1 MARNWTAQQ
10 KRAIELH
17 NKNILVSA
25 AAGSGKTAVLVE
37 RIIRMITDPDNHV
50 DIERLVVVTFT
61 NAAAA
66 QMRERIGAALESMIE
81 ENPSDRNLQRQ
92 LAMIHM
98 AQITTIDSFCLNI
111 LRNNYMNLDI
121 DPGFRIADQG
131 ELELIKADVMGE
143 LLEKY
148 YAGGNEDFYALIN
161 SYSGKK
167 SDKAIEDLINKIYNY
182 ARSYPWPHEWLQSC
196 IDTGSASTVDEF
208 NESLPAQYLFD
219 YVTKY
224 IQGSREKFRRLLD
237 ICKDAAG
244 PDMYIDNILSDLE
257 GMDMLL
263 NTENISQWMETAAR
277 IQFTDLSRKR
287 GSGVDPDM
295 KELVRNS
302 RTKYRDSF
310 RKLRDRLCSMS
321 VEEYLREL
329 SANGAPLRMLITLAS
344 EYIDAVDAAK
354 KEKNIIDFNDI
365 EHMACSLLVKHEND
379 TDEYTQLADDLA
391 SYYGEILIDEYQ
403 DSNMLQEMILT
414 AVSRGRLDSSRNNLF
429 MVGDVKQSIYKFR
442 LARPELFLDKYV
454 KYPDADGCEVIELRN
469 NFRSRSQVLYSVN
482 SVFEKIMHRECGGIE
497 YTEDVR
503 LNPGLEF
510 AQRTDSGMMDNRTS
524 IRLADLNI
532 QYDEDDVNTPREC
545 EGRLIASIIKE
556 VIDEDT
562 GMPVYDERLGTYRK
576 AEYGDIVVLTRSL
589 DGWADVFADELMNAG
604 IPAAAQSSSGY
615 YDTYEIEQVLNLLAV
630 IDNPA
635 QDIPLAAVA
644 LSYFGTLDVND
655 LALVKSAYP
664 DARLYESMNRYLN
677 SHADNQDE
685 ICAKINNLLTMIEGY
700 RTKSVYLTINEL
712 IWKIIYDTGF
722 YDYVG
727 MMPAGSMRQQNLDML
742 CDKAES
748 YARTSYHGLF
758 NFLRYIEK
766 IRKYNLDS
774 QSGASDMSDNNAVQ
788 IMSIHKSKGLE
799 FPIVIV
805 AGIAKKFNN
814 MDARGR
820 VVVDSDIGVG
830 ADIIDTVMRTKVSTP
845 VKSAVEMKLVDDNLA
860 EEMRILYVAMTRA
873 KEKLIMTGTLKNY
886 DKMCAKWKTTDV
898 STFDGIQGCSSY
910 MDMIMPVA
918 CGDAVNFD
926 ISVTEINKEP
936 DEDEYNGDKHDIMA
950 HNAADI
956 HEAAKKGAVSIEPY
970 RYGYAVTMK
979 TKLSV
984 SEIKLHEY
992 EEQEEFTRDVLPEL
1006 NAANNGKNGS
1016 ESGIEGVQPAY
1027 EPCVPQFISKKE
1039 EVAPAERGTAFHRVM
1054 ECLDYNRCGSVDD
1067 IRGYIDELVDRN
1079 MMTRRQADAVNPQK
1093 VYDFCN
1099 SSIGART
1106 AEAFRAGRLYR
1117 EQPFVMGIP
1126 AGSIKIYQELADR
1139 YNVSYSLLDEETV
1152 LIQGVIDMYFE
1163 ENGKVVLV
1171 DYKTDRVSGSNAEK
1185 ILRDHY
1191 AIQLELY
1198 SEALERALGME
1209 VSEKLIYS
1217 FTLDKAVNV

>member
-237 ICKDAAG
+237 ICKDVAG

-310 RKLRDRLCSMS
+310 RKIRDRLCSMS

-344 EYIDAVDAAK
+344 EYMDAVDAAK

-365 EHMACSLLVKHEND
+365 EHMACSLLVKHEKG

-545 EGRLIASIIKE
+545 EG
-556 VIDEDT
+556 
-562 GMPVYDERLGTYRK
+562 
-576 AEYGDIVVLTRSL
+576 
-589 DGWADVFADELMNAG
+589 
-604 IPAAAQSSSGY
+604 
-615 YDTYEIEQVLNLLAV
+615 
-630 IDNPA
+630 
-635 QDIPLAAVA
+635 
-644 LSYFGTLDVND
+644 
-655 LALVKSAYP
+655 
-664 DARLYESMNRYLN
+664 
-677 SHADNQDE
+677 
-685 ICAKINNLLTMIEGY
+685 
-700 RTKSVYLTINEL
+700 
-712 IWKIIYDTGF
+712 
-722 YDYVG
+722 
-727 MMPAGSMRQQNLDML
+727 
-742 CDKAES
+742 
-748 YARTSYHGLF
+748 
-758 NFLRYIEK
+758 
-766 IRKYNLDS
+766 
-774 QSGASDMSDNNAVQ
+774 
-788 IMSIHKSKGLE
+788 
-799 FPIVIV
+799 
-805 AGIAKKFNN
+805 
-814 MDARGR
+814 
-820 VVVDSDIGVG
+820 
-830 ADIIDTVMRTKVSTP
+830 
-845 VKSAVEMKLVDDNLA
+845 
-860 EEMRILYVAMTRA
+860 
-873 KEKLIMTGTLKNY
+873 
-886 DKMCAKWKTTDV
+886 
-898 STFDGIQGCSSY
+898 
-910 MDMIMPVA
+910 
-918 CGDAVNFD
+918 
-926 ISVTEINKEP
+926 
-936 DEDEYNGDKHDIMA
+936 
-950 HNAADI
+950 
-956 HEAAKKGAVSIEPY
+956 
-970 RYGYAVTMK
+970 
-979 TKLSV
+979 
-984 SEIKLHEY
+984 
-992 EEQEEFTRDVLPEL
+992 
-1006 NAANNGKNGS
+1006 
-1016 ESGIEGVQPAY
+1016 
-1027 EPCVPQFISKKE
+1027 
-1039 EVAPAERGTAFHRVM
+1039 
-1054 ECLDYNRCGSVDD
+1054 
-1067 IRGYIDELVDRN
+1067 
-1079 MMTRRQADAVNPQK
+1079 
-1093 VYDFCN
+1093 
-1099 SSIGART
+1099 
-1106 AEAFRAGRLYR
+1106 
-1117 EQPFVMGIP
+1117 
-1126 AGSIKIYQELADR
+1126 
-1139 YNVSYSLLDEETV
+1139 
-1152 LIQGVIDMYFE
+1152 
-1163 ENGKVVLV
+1163 
-1171 DYKTDRVSGSNAEK
+1171 
-1185 ILRDHY
+1185 
-1191 AIQLELY
+1191 
-1198 SEALERALGME
+1198 
-1209 VSEKLIYS
+1209 
-1217 FTLDKAVNV
+1217 

>member
-237 ICKDAAG
+237 ICKDVAG

-365 EHMACSLLVKHEND
+365 EHMACSLLVKHEKG

-562 GMPVYDERLGTYRK
+562 GMPVYDESLGTYRK

-604 IPAAAQSSSGY
+604 IPAVAQSSSGY

-630 IDNPA
+630 TDNPA
-635 QDIPLAAVA
+635 QDIP
-644 LSYFGTLDVND
+644 
-655 LALVKSAYP
+655 
-664 DARLYESMNRYLN
+664 
-677 SHADNQDE
+677 
-685 ICAKINNLLTMIEGY
+685 
-700 RTKSVYLTINEL
+700 
-712 IWKIIYDTGF
+712 
-722 YDYVG
+722 
-727 MMPAGSMRQQNLDML
+727 
-742 CDKAES
+742 
-748 YARTSYHGLF
+748 
-758 NFLRYIEK
+758 
-766 IRKYNLDS
+766 
-774 QSGASDMSDNNAVQ
+774 
-788 IMSIHKSKGLE
+788 
-799 FPIVIV
+799 
-805 AGIAKKFNN
+805 
-814 MDARGR
+814 
-820 VVVDSDIGVG
+820 
-830 ADIIDTVMRTKVSTP
+830 
-845 VKSAVEMKLVDDNLA
+845 
-860 EEMRILYVAMTRA
+860 
-873 KEKLIMTGTLKNY
+873 
-886 DKMCAKWKTTDV
+886 
-898 STFDGIQGCSSY
+898 
-910 MDMIMPVA
+910 
-918 CGDAVNFD
+918 
-926 ISVTEINKEP
+926 
-936 DEDEYNGDKHDIMA
+936 
-950 HNAADI
+950 
-956 HEAAKKGAVSIEPY
+956 
-970 RYGYAVTMK
+970 
-979 TKLSV
+979 
-984 SEIKLHEY
+984 
-992 EEQEEFTRDVLPEL
+992 
-1006 NAANNGKNGS
+1006 
-1016 ESGIEGVQPAY
+1016 
-1027 EPCVPQFISKKE
+1027 
-1039 EVAPAERGTAFHRVM
+1039 
-1054 ECLDYNRCGSVDD
+1054 
-1067 IRGYIDELVDRN
+1067 
-1079 MMTRRQADAVNPQK
+1079 
-1093 VYDFCN
+1093 
-1099 SSIGART
+1099 
-1106 AEAFRAGRLYR
+1106 
-1117 EQPFVMGIP
+1117 
-1126 AGSIKIYQELADR
+1126 
-1139 YNVSYSLLDEETV
+1139 VSYTHLTLPTILLV
-1152 LIQGVIDMYFE
+1152 
-1163 ENGKVVLV
+1163 
-1171 DYKTDRVSGSNAEK
+1171 
-1185 ILRDHY
+1185 
-1191 AIQLELY
+1191 
-1198 SEALERALGME
+1198 
-1209 VSEKLIYS
+1209 
-1217 FTLDKAVNV
+1217 

>member
-237 ICKDAAG
+237 ICKDVAG

-287 GSGVDPDM
+287 GNGVDPDM

-365 EHMACSLLVKHEND
+365 EHMACSLLVKHEKG

-604 IPAAAQSSSGY
+604 IPAAARFTWTISKYLPRAEASPSLPWRRPSPSLLPPVRAASS
-615 YDTYEIEQVLNLLAV
+615 
-630 IDNPA
+630 P
-635 QDIPLAAVA
+635 P
-644 LSYFGTLDVND
+644 
-655 LALVKSAYP
+655 
-664 DARLYESMNRYLN
+664 
-677 SHADNQDE
+677 
-685 ICAKINNLLTMIEGY
+685 
-700 RTKSVYLTINEL
+700 
-712 IWKIIYDTGF
+712 
-722 YDYVG
+722 
-727 MMPAGSMRQQNLDML
+727 
-742 CDKAES
+742 
-748 YARTSYHGLF
+748 
-758 NFLRYIEK
+758 
-766 IRKYNLDS
+766 
-774 QSGASDMSDNNAVQ
+774 AVQ
-788 IMSIHKSKGLE
+788 S
-799 FPIVIV
+799 
-805 AGIAKKFNN
+805 
-814 MDARGR
+814 R
-820 VVVDSDIGVG
+820 
-830 ADIIDTVMRTKVSTP
+830 
-845 VKSAVEMKLVDDNLA
+845 
-860 EEMRILYVAMTRA
+860 
-873 KEKLIMTGTLKNY
+873 
-886 DKMCAKWKTTDV
+886 
-898 STFDGIQGCSSY
+898 
-910 MDMIMPVA
+910 
-918 CGDAVNFD
+918 
-926 ISVTEINKEP
+926 
-936 DEDEYNGDKHDIMA
+936 
-950 HNAADI
+950 
-956 HEAAKKGAVSIEPY
+956 
-970 RYGYAVTMK
+970 
-979 TKLSV
+979 
-984 SEIKLHEY
+984 
-992 EEQEEFTRDVLPEL
+992 
-1006 NAANNGKNGS
+1006 
-1016 ESGIEGVQPAY
+1016 
-1027 EPCVPQFISKKE
+1027 
-1039 EVAPAERGTAFHRVM
+1039 
-1054 ECLDYNRCGSVDD
+1054 
-1067 IRGYIDELVDRN
+1067 
-1079 MMTRRQADAVNPQK
+1079 
-1093 VYDFCN
+1093 
-1099 SSIGART
+1099 
-1106 AEAFRAGRLYR
+1106 
-1117 EQPFVMGIP
+1117 
-1126 AGSIKIYQELADR
+1126 
-1139 YNVSYSLLDEETV
+1139 
-1152 LIQGVIDMYFE
+1152 
-1163 ENGKVVLV
+1163 
-1171 DYKTDRVSGSNAEK
+1171 
-1185 ILRDHY
+1185 
-1191 AIQLELY
+1191 
-1198 SEALERALGME
+1198 
-1209 VSEKLIYS
+1209 
-1217 FTLDKAVNV
+1217 